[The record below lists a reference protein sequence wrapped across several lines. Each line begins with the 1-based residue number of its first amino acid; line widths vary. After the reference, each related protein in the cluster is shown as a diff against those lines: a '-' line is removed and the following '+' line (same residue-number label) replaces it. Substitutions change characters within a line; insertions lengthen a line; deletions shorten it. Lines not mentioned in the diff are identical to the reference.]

1 MYVFI
6 NEGMLS
12 SENPYGGVITYIGDA
27 TDINQELHSMVEF
40 ILSNR
45 ALADQGER
53 TKKDVESIAMEVFTL
68 AYSRFNEKSN
78 GDCTVIAPKMFNESI
93 VENVELIGKLQK
105 DNLYVPYFVLLTQE
119 DVDKVCELKGD
130 EEYNIVILFQFRVT
144 KERDENLMND
154 MFISTIQL
162 KKYLQSIV
170 DKDGLDSI
178 QNIGELIDFTN
189 GFLFCP
195 FVLSSITQQMY
206 NTYSKEFTFAEI
218 FMEHTKE
225 TDISMQIPE
234 ETKDGGEDSNHD

>member
-12 SENPYGGVITYIGDA
+12 SENPYGGVITYTGDA
-27 TDINQELHSMVEF
+27 TNINQELHSMVEY
-40 ILSNR
+40 ILSNK
-45 ALADQGER
+45 ALADQNER
-53 TKKDVESIAMEVFTL
+53 TKEDVESIAKEVFTL
-68 AYSRFNEKSN
+68 TYTRFNEKSN
-78 GDCTVIAPKMFNESI
+78 GGCTIIAPKMFNESI
-93 VENVELIGKLQK
+93 AEHVELIGKLQK

-119 DVDKVCELKGD
+119 DVDRVCELKED
-130 EEYNIVILFQFRVT
+130 EEFNIVILFQFRVT
-144 KERDENLMND
+144 KERDESMMND

-178 QNIGELIDFTN
+178 QNIGKSIDLTN

-206 NTYSKEFTFAEI
+206 NTYPKDFTFAEI

-225 TDISMQIPE
+225 TDASMQIPE
-234 ETKDGGEDSNHD
+234 EAKDEGEDSNHD